1 MISSKVMRAAGS
13 LISQFVSDLKSIG
26 LISDAQKS
34 AKNVD
39 FGDIDFDFSDLSW
52 HQSLGSFCGTP
63 PFFDSFSTNSRVSLD
78 NFWKTF
84 VLQFLCRLF

>member
-1 MISSKVMRAAGS
+1 MRAAGS

-26 LISDAQKS
+26 LISDSQKS

-63 PFFDSFSTNSRVSLD
+63 PFFDSFSTNSRVI
-78 NFWKTF
+78 NFE
-84 VLQFLCRLF
+84 